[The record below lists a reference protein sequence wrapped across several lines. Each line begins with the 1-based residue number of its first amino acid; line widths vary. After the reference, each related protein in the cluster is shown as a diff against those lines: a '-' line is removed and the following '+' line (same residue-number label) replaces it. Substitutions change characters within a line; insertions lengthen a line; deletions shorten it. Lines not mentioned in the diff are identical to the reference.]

1 MNDVQTP
8 QQPQLDID
16 LSATTAVTTDA
27 ESNGA
32 NIFAQG
38 FILRKVS
45 KFVANTDDDAIL
57 PIPVFYEPS
66 SGRVLADSIPE
77 ALQEEYKDFLIE
89 KG

>member
-8 QQPQLDID
+8 QPQLDID
-16 LSATTAVTTDA
+16 LSATTAVKSES

-45 KFVANTDDDAIL
+45 KFVANTTDDAIL

-66 SGRVLADSIPE
+66 SGMILADSIPE
-77 ALQEEYKDFLIE
+77 ALKEEYKDFVIE
-89 KG
+89 KE